1 MTPLERTANGT
12 VLGIGHG
19 ILATILTRQNNT
31 VIAAVRDPQA
41 AVSQSLNDLPKAEGT
56 SLHLIK
62 IDSAVPTDPA
72 AAVKA
77 LAAAGIS
84 HIDTVIANAAI
95 ADATASVLA
104 VSPDD
109 VHRHL
114 DVNLFGVLALFQAV
128 EPLLKKAK
136 NPKFI
141 GLSSTIGSNELV
153 TSMPGP
159 WFCYGVTKVALNYL
173 IRRVH
178 AENEWL
184 TAVALHPGWVQTE
197 MGNFAA
203 KTVGMENAPDTL
215 QESVEGC
222 LKVIDAASREKYAG
236 EFLSSTGETVP
247 W

>member
-1 MTPLERTANGT
+1 MEHSY
-12 VLGIGHG
+12 LGIGHG
-19 ILATILTRQNNT
+19 ILTTILARPNNT

-41 AVSQSLNDLPKAEGT
+41 AASQNLKNIPKAEGT
-56 SLHLIK
+56 SLHIIK
-62 IDSAVPTDPA
+62 IHSAVPTDPA
-72 AAVKA
+72 AAVKT

-95 ADATASVLA
+95 ADTTSSVLA

-109 VHRHL
+109 IQRHL

-128 EPLLKKAK
+128 EPLLKNGT

-141 GLSSTIGSNELV
+141 GLTSTIGSNELV
-153 TSMPGP
+153 PSMPGP
-159 WFCYGVTKVALNYL
+159 WFCYGVTKVALNHL

-178 AENEWL
+178 VENEWL

-203 KTVGMENAPDTL
+203 RTVGMDNAPDTL
-215 QESVEGC
+215 QDSVDGC

-236 EFLSSTGETVP
+236 QFLSSTGETVP